1 MRTELFTKILLFLLF
16 FLFKANFARFFIQQ
30 LSVFIEMTGTIVN
43 TCTIIVGSII
53 GSVLR
58 RGIKKEYSSAL
69 FNALGLACLALG
81 FNTCITRM
89 NDSEFPVL
97 FIISLAAGS
106 LVGTMLNLD
115 ERLKRSMSGEKNASL
130 AEGLSTASLLY
141 CIGTFSIVGPM
152 MSALYGDNTFL
163 FTNATLDFVTSIVLA
178 ASYGIGVIWA
188 AAILF
193 AWQGGIYLLT
203 LNFGNILSDSL
214 IREVSIVGGVLIVCT
229 GLSILKIK
237 DCKTVN
243 MLPALVIPAIFFL
256 IRSLFV

>member
-1 MRTELFTKILLFLLF
+1 
-16 FLFKANFARFFIQQ
+16 
-30 LSVFIEMTGTIVN
+30 MTGTIIN
-43 TCTIIVGSII
+43 TCTIVVGSII

-81 FNTCITRM
+81 FNACITRM

-97 FIISLAAGS
+97 FIISLALGS
-106 LVGTMLNLD
+106 LVGTILKLDTRLNNA
-115 ERLKRSMSGEKNASL
+115 MNAKNSASL
-130 AEGLSTASLLY
+130 AEGLSTAALLY
-141 CIGTFSIVGPM
+141 CIGTLSIVGPM

-163 FTNATLDFVTSIVLA
+163 ITNATLDFVTSIVLA

-193 AWQGGIYLLT
+193 VWQGSIYLLT
-203 LNFGNILSDSL
+203 MNFGNILSDSL
-214 IREVSIVGGVLIVCT
+214 IREISIVGGVLIVCT

-243 MLPALVIPAIFFL
+243 MLPALAVPALFFL
-256 IRSLFV
+256 LRSLFVQ

>member
-1 MRTELFTKILLFLLF
+1 
-16 FLFKANFARFFIQQ
+16 
-30 LSVFIEMTGTIVN
+30 MTGTIIN
-43 TCTIIVGSII
+43 ICTIIAGSVI

-81 FNTCITRM
+81 FNACITRM
-89 NDSEFPVL
+89 NDSEYPVL
-97 FIISLAAGS
+97 FIISLALGS
-106 LVGTMLNLD
+106 LVGTILKLDTRLNSAMT
-115 ERLKRSMSGEKNASL
+115 RKNNSSL
-130 AEGLSTASLLY
+130 AEGLTTASLLY
-141 CIGTFSIVGPM
+141 CIGTLSIVGPM
-152 MSALYGDNTFL
+152 MSALYSDNTFL

-193 AWQGGIYLLT
+193 VWQGSIYLLT
-203 LNFGNILSDSL
+203 MNFGNILSDSL
-214 IREVSIVGGVLIVCT
+214 IREISIVGGVLIVCT

-243 MLPALVIPAIFFL
+243 MLPALLVPALFFL
-256 IRSLFV
+256 LRSLFV

>member
-1 MRTELFTKILLFLLF
+1 
-16 FLFKANFARFFIQQ
+16 
-30 LSVFIEMTGTIVN
+30 MTGTIIN
-43 TCTIIVGSII
+43 TCTIVAGSLI

-58 RGIKKEYSSAL
+58 RGIKQEYSSAL

-81 FNTCITRM
+81 FNACITRM
-89 NDSEFPVL
+89 NDSEYPVL
-97 FIISLAAGS
+97 FIISLALGS
-106 LVGTMLNLD
+106 LVGTVLNLD
-115 ERLKRSMSGEKNASL
+115 ERLKRSMNGGKNSSL

-141 CIGTFSIVGPM
+141 CIGTLSIVGPM

-163 FTNATLDFVTSIVLA
+163 ITNATLDFVTSIVLS
-178 ASYGIGVIWA
+178 ASYGIGVMWA

-229 GLSILKIK
+229 GLSILKVK

-243 MLPALVIPAIFFL
+243 MLPALVVPAIFFL
-256 IRSLFV
+256 LRSLFV

>member
-1 MRTELFTKILLFLLF
+1 
-16 FLFKANFARFFIQQ
+16 
-30 LSVFIEMTGTIVN
+30 MTGTIIN
-43 TCTIIVGSII
+43 TCTIIAGSVI

-81 FNTCITRM
+81 FNACVTRM
-89 NDSEFPVL
+89 NDSEYPVL
-97 FIISLAAGS
+97 FIISLALGS
-106 LVGTMLNLD
+106 LVGTILKLDTKLNSAMT
-115 ERLKRSMSGEKNASL
+115 RKNNSSL
-130 AEGLSTASLLY
+130 AEGLTTASLLY
-141 CIGTFSIVGPM
+141 CIGTLSIVGPM

-163 FTNATLDFVTSIVLA
+163 ITNATLDFVTSIVLA

-193 AWQGGIYLLT
+193 VWQGSIYLLT
-203 LNFGNILSDSL
+203 MNFGNILPDSL
-214 IREVSIVGGVLIVCT
+214 IKEISIVGGVLIVCT

-243 MLPALVIPAIFFL
+243 MLPALLVPAIFFL
-256 IRSLFV
+256 IRSLFI

>member
-1 MRTELFTKILLFLLF
+1 
-16 FLFKANFARFFIQQ
+16 
-30 LSVFIEMTGTIVN
+30 MTGTIIN
-43 TCTIIVGSII
+43 TCTIIAGSII

-81 FNTCITRM
+81 FNACVTRM

-106 LVGTMLNLD
+106 LFGTICNLD
-115 ERLKRSMSGEKNASL
+115 ERLKRAMNGKNNSSL

-141 CIGTFSIVGPM
+141 CIGTLSIVGPM
-152 MSALYGDNTFL
+152 MSALHGDNTFL
-163 FTNATLDFVTSIVLA
+163 ITNATLDFVTSIVLA

-214 IREVSIVGGVLIVCT
+214 IREFSIVGGVLIVCT

-243 MLPALVIPAIFFL
+243 MLPALLVPALFFL
-256 IRSLFV
+256 IRSLFVQ